1 MKKLLEGVDREE
13 KVEKVRLAILKG
25 KFENGT
31 TKGKSKV
38 VYITS
43 DNNTIARRV
52 KFDKFGVNQRE
63 IDRRTVYLE
72 GICRNVGTEE
82 LFLYVES

>member
-1 MKKLLEGVDREE
+1 MEGACSNREE

-25 KFENGT
+25 KLENGT

-43 DNNTIARRV
+43 DNNKIARRV
-52 KFDKFGVNQRE
+52 KFDKFGVNQR
-63 IDRRTVYLE
+63 
-72 GICRNVGTEE
+72 
-82 LFLYVES
+82 